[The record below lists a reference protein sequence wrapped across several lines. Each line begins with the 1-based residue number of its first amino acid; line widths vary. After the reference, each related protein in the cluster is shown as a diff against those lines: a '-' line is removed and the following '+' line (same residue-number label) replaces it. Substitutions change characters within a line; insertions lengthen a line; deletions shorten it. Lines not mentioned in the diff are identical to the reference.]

1 MMIKDIS
8 SLDPNKL
15 YTYSDYL
22 KWQFTE
28 RVELIKGKIFKMSP
42 APSTRHQEISVG
54 LIGELQQFLK
64 RKSCKVFSAPFD
76 VRLPSKNGTQIETV
90 VQPDVCVICDP
101 NKLDSKGCLGAP
113 DIVVEILSP
122 QSTKK
127 DLREKFDLYEENGVL
142 EYWVVYPNDNAL
154 EVFVLEDNKYES
166 KGGLEKEDIL
176 TTPVLPGLELQLNEV
191 F

>member
-1 MMIKDIS
+1 M
-8 SLDPNKL
+8 
-15 YTYSDYL
+15 
-22 KWQFTE
+22 
-28 RVELIKGKIFKMSP
+28 
-42 APSTRHQEISVG
+42 
-54 LIGELQQFLK
+54 
-64 RKSCKVFSAPFD
+64 
-76 VRLPSKNGTQIETV
+76 RLPSKNGTQIETV

>member
-8 SLDPNKL
+8 SLDLNKL